1 MGKKKSQTQSTATYG
16 NVAHS
21 ATADENAWRNS
32 IQNVDFH
39 TPIAN
44 AYGQAE
50 NDVNDTTFEDTLPAG
65 VAERIKYG
73 RMFDLRQRKGAA
85 LGQAASQE
93 AAFKS
98 GQQGHLAELTQNPF
112 VQTGGSSNSTVSD
125 PWGTGIQIANVAGNA

>member
-1 MGKKKSQTQSTATYG
+1 MGKKHSNTVSQAQYG
-16 NVAHS
+16 YVPHQ

-93 AAFKS
+93 AAFKT
-98 GQQGHLAELTQNPF
+98 GQQGALAGLTQNPF

-125 PWGTGIQIANVAGNA
+125 PWGTAIGIGSVAAGA